1 MILGS
6 TPDEHP
12 ATVRLATSQDA
23 GPITALSLELGYP
36 SSVVQVRRRLRV
48 LLGDRSH
55 AVQVAVRPVG
65 GELVGWIHV
74 FVRVLVVVD
83 RHAEIGG
90 LVVTEE
96 QRGRG
101 IGHLLMTEAEHWALG
116 QGCTSI
122 YVRSNVEREAAHEFY
137 RNLGY
142 DQVKAQGVLR
152 KSL

>member
-36 SSVVQVRRRLRV
+36 SSVAQVRRRLDV
-48 LLGDRSH
+48 LLGDGSH
-55 AVQVAVRPVG
+55 AVQVAVRPAG

-74 FVRVLVVVD
+74 FVRELVMVD

-90 LVVTEE
+90 LVVAKD

-101 IGHLLMTEAEHWALG
+101 IGHLLMIEAEHWARG
-116 QGCTSI
+116 QDCAAV
-122 YVRSNVEREAAHEFY
+122 YVRSNVEREAAPEFY

-142 DQVKAQGVLR
+142 DQVKAQGVFR
-152 KSL
+152 KTL